1 MLHFNILK
9 YLVVKPSTKILLS
22 ETNDQSFLFDEKY
35 FDFLKS
41 INNKNNVFYVETTSF
56 CICKDIEC
64 KIQFCN
70 NDWIEK
76 TFVNNTF
83 VLVPKGKF
91 LDKEGYFPTIRING
105 NCKHRLEP
113 LSKLYLLV

>member
-1 MLHFNILK
+1 MLRINILK
-9 YLVVKPSTKILLS
+9 YFAIKPSTKILLS
-22 ETNDQSFLFDEKY
+22 ETNDWSFY

-56 CICKDIEC
+56 CICKDIKC

-70 NDWIEK
+70 NYWIEK

-91 LDKEGYFPTIRING
+91 LNKKGYFPTIRING